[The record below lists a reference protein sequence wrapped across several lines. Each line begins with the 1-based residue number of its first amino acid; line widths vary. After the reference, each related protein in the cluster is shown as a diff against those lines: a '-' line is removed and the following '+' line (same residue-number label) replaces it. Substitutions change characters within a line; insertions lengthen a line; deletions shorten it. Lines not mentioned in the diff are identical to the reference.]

1 MPGWQSEPFAI
12 EVKKGESKAFCM
24 CGQSKN
30 GPYCD
35 GTHTR
40 VGGRP
45 HVEKFDADKTI
56 YVCGCQQSGN
66 RPYCDGTH
74 ETLAG

>member
-1 MPGWQSEPFAI
+1 MTGWQTHPFAI
-12 EVKKGESKAFCM
+12 EVKAGDKIAFCM

-35 GTHTR
+35 GTHKGTEFSPR
-40 VGGRP
+40 L
-45 HVEKFDADKTI
+45 ETFDKDKT
-56 YVCGCQQSGN
+56 VMMCGCTQSAK

-74 ETLAG
+74 LKLS